1 MRIVE
6 SQVVKYLSVCS
17 FGSLARKG
25 RNEATDSNSELWTLI
40 ARMKYLGMGWM
51 EWSVSDLADGAGHPS
66 KLMALHTR
74 LMQSVGQ
81 SIKRPAQL
89 HQSSGK
95 GNPKPKTKWA
105 FSLSTFLTED
115 QK

>member
-1 MRIVE
+1 MW
-6 SQVVKYLSVCS
+6 
-17 FGSLARKG
+17 GSGVTQL
-25 RNEATDSNSELWTLI
+25 
-40 ARMKYLGMGWM
+40 
-51 EWSVSDLADGAGHPS
+51 DLAGAGHPS

-89 HQSSGK
+89 HQSSEK
-95 GNPKPKTKWA
+95 GNPKPKTKWVSVFFFV
-105 FSLSTFLTED
+105 FSSLDFEG